1 MAITTNASYI
11 PTTDEFIEHW
21 GLVNEARVVGSPFV
35 LRTGLAKAGLEAL
48 RTGLL
53 GIETALQA
61 RLNDGEVARTAIN
74 REKAE
79 LLMWFGRFME
89 VFDGY
94 FGDSDLAGARP
105 LAPVVS
111 ISTEN
116 FLRPMGD
123 AADLW
128 NRINAGDPVA
138 GIALPLLVVGQVPG
152 QSCSQE
158 AFGEMMDGLRES
170 AKEEALAEARAR
182 QERSRRNHA
191 QGVIYDALKLYRQ
204 AMPTALPGQD
214 ALQDTLPKLTPEAGH
229 TPQAVSATAVWVAGT
244 TSKTT
249 YGASEDAD
257 LKEYQ
262 LRGVIGAV
270 WSDDDA
276 VTLATNEPEDAREFT
291 VDFGLTAPGTH
302 IVLKVF
308 VVTQDGNERGSA
320 PLPVLRP
327 EGS

>member
-1 MAITTNASYI
+1 MAITTNASFI
-11 PTTDEFIEHW
+11 PTCDEFIEHW
-21 GLVNEARVVGSPFV
+21 GLVNAARPVGSPFL
-35 LRTGLAKAGLEAL
+35 LRTGLAKAGLETL
-48 RTGLL
+48 RTNLL
-53 GIETALQA
+53 GIETALQQ
-61 RLNDGEVARTAIN
+61 RLNDGEVARAAIN

-94 FGDSDLAGARP
+94 FDDSDLMGARP
-105 LAPVVS
+105 LAPGVS

-128 NRINAGDPVA
+128 LRINAGDPVA
-138 GIALPLLVVGQVPG
+138 GITLPLLVVGQVVG

-158 AFGEMMDGLRES
+158 AFGEMMDGLRDS

-191 QGVIYDALKLYRQ
+191 QRIIYEALKLYRQ
-204 AMPTALPGQD
+204 AMPSSLPGQD
-214 ALQDTLPKLTPEAGH
+214 ALQDTLPKLTPDPGH
-229 TPQAVSATAVWVAGT
+229 TPQAVSASAVWVAGT
-244 TSKTT
+244 TSKTV
-249 YGASEDAD
+249 YGASDDAD

-262 LRGVIGAV
+262 LRGVVGEV

-276 VTLATNEPEDAREFT
+276 VTLATNDPEADREFT

-327 EGS
+327 EV